1 MANKFAILDGNFTDD
16 LIWSTQSL
24 TVVPTTA
31 PTLGDTAYANRR
43 LVTINSNIQCDTLT
57 NISSLNNSPLSLSSL
72 PGTATGPISGMFLC
86 DTFSNPITIRAGI
99 ATEERVSVPALC
111 AVGTNDLEII
121 GTIRGSGA
129 PGGGAG
135 YVQQNNCSF
144 LNKVTGTTNVRGL
157 IQAGRLPIDPSQ
169 VESGIYAGA
178 RAMHHSTRGQLN
190 VYGSL
195 SCATYVAVNGSG
207 RHGSYALVTTG
218 PTNIYGDVI
227 GNRDIGSPVVIH
239 TLYIDTPTDNNIAV
253 NIYGNV
259 ISGSSLW
266 NYQNRAC
273 YINGGV
279 VNIYGNIIGGATDSP
294 VYIVSC
300 ENLSIYG
307 NVIPSSA
314 YSSIIIQ
321 GNPSYFASVNI
332 YGNVASSLLEGVA
345 VHTNGSL
352 PGFHDISVHGNV
364 INTANG
370 IPAIYAKNWSVNS
383 AWQNTIKYGN
393 SGTGLGVDAYTY
405 FFETTC
411 LSAFTVPSEDKV
423 RYGETYLQNTKMGL
437 VKMPPASAVC
447 IGVPFDNTSVGTSFI
462 DFMEFYNTPVTIL
475 QAPGSI
481 GNVVKW
487 AARNSI
493 VGETIEGFY

>member
-86 DTFSNPITIRAGI
+86 DTFSNPVTITAGV
-99 ATEERVSVPALC
+99 ATEERVTVPALC
-111 AVGTNDLEII
+111 AVGTNNLEII

-129 PGGGAG
+129 PGSFYPAR
-135 YVQQNNCSF
+135 NNCSF
-144 LNKVTGTTNVRGL
+144 LNNVTGTTNVRGL

-169 VESGIYAGA
+169 GPLGTWPSA
-178 RAMHHSTRGQLN
+178 RAMHHVTRGQLN

-195 SCATYVAVNGSG
+195 SCATYVAVNGTG
-207 RHGSYALVTTG
+207 RGGSYALVTTG

-227 GNRDIGSPVVIH
+227 GNRDTGPDAAIH

-259 ISGSSLW
+259 ISGSSKS
-266 NYQNRAC
+266 NFYQNRAL

-279 VNIYGNIIGGATDSP
+279 VNVYGNIIGGSTDSP
-294 VYIVSC
+294 VLIVSC

-307 NVIPSSA
+307 NVIPLVYSA
-314 YSSIIIQ
+314 ITIQ

-332 YGNVASSLLEGVA
+332 YGNVSSSLLEGVA

-423 RYGETYLQNTKMGL
+423 RYGEMYLQNTKMGL

-475 QAPGSI
+475 QTPGSI

>member
-1 MANKFAILDGNFTDD
+1 MANKFAILNGNFTDD

-57 NISSLNNSPLSLSSL
+57 NISSLDNLPLSLSSL

-86 DTFSNPITIRAGI
+86 DTFSNPITIRAGV

-129 PGGGAG
+129 PGAL
-135 YVQQNNCSF
+135 YPQRTNCSF
-144 LNKVTGTTNVRGL
+144 LNRVTGTTNVRGL

-169 VESGIYAGA
+169 VPSGIWYGA
-178 RAMHHSTRGQLN
+178 RAMHHSTSGQLN

-195 SCATYVAVNGSG
+195 SCATYVAINGNG
-207 RHGSYALVTTG
+207 RGGSYGLVTTG

-227 GNRDIGSPVVIH
+227 GSRDTTPDLGIH
-239 TLYIDTPTDNNIAV
+239 TLHIDTPTDNNIAV

-259 ISGSSLW
+259 ISGSSKS
-266 NYQNRAC
+266 NYLNRAC

-279 VNIYGNIIGGATDSP
+279 VNIYGNIIGGLTDSP
-294 VYIVSC
+294 VLIISC

-307 NVIPSSA
+307 NVIPLVYPA
-314 YSSIIIQ
+314 ITIQ

-332 YGNVASSLLEGVA
+332 YGNVMSSLLEGFA

-383 AWQNTIKYGN
+383 AWQNTIKNGN

-423 RYGETYLQNTKMGL
+423 RYGETYLQNTKTGL

-475 QAPGSI
+475 QTPGSI